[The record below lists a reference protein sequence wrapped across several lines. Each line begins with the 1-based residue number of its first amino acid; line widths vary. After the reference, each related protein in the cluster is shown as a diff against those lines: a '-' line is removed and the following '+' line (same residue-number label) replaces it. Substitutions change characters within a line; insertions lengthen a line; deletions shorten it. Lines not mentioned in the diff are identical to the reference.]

1 MEIREVG
8 DESCQNVY
16 YTCVQNCQT
25 INLTILLAKNS
36 KISKILKRKNGDFF
50 PLKHCLVK
58 KVNND

>member
-16 YTCVQNCQT
+16 YTCVLNCQT

-50 PLKHCLVK
+50 SLETLFSKESK
-58 KVNND
+58 Q